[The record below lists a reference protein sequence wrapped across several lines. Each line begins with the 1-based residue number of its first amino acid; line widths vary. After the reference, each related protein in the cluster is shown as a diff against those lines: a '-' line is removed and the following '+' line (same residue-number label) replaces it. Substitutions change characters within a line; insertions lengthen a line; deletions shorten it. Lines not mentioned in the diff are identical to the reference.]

1 MIFEEGKNLIGAF
14 KQPLCVL
21 VDPNLLLTLD
31 IEEMKCGMAEL
42 IKTAII
48 GDPGLFDEIE
58 QNIEN
63 KDWYLKNTGISW
75 ISRSLQV
82 KADIVHKDP
91 FEKNIRAWLNLGHT
105 LGHALEK
112 LSSYSIRHGEAVSIG
127 TIFAGKLAAFLGYL
141 SDPSYKRIHARIK

>member
-1 MIFEEGKNLIGAF
+1 MVDSSIGGKTGYDLEEGKNLIGAF

-58 QNIEN
+58 Q
-63 KDWYLKNTGISW
+63 KCRG
-75 ISRSLQV
+75 
-82 KADIVHKDP
+82 
-91 FEKNIRAWLNLGHT
+91 
-105 LGHALEK
+105 
-112 LSSYSIRHGEAVSIG
+112 
-127 TIFAGKLAAFLGYL
+127 
-141 SDPSYKRIHARIK
+141 